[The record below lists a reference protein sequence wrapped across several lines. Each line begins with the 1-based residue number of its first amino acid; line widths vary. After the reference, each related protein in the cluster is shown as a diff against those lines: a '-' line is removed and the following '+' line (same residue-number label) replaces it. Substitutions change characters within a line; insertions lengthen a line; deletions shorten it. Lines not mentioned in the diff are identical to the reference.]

1 MNKKSKPPIP
11 DERLEFLF
19 RHAGLSEKQAKLYRL
34 LLMDGE
40 ARPSTLSKKSGIK
53 RGNVY
58 ALLKDLSFRGLVTEV
73 EKEKVT
79 YFRPEPPEKLVS
91 IIEAREKEIA
101 IAITLARD
109 MIPKLAG
116 QYRMAVNKPTVTY
129 LEGEEGLRRVFEDIY
144 TPDKKEIH
152 GALDIEAS
160 NEVFPEF
167 ITRDL
172 IPRRIRYKIK
182 AWALLGKSQATED
195 LAKNDERQLRTT
207 ILFDKQRY
215 PLPAEIEVYEDK
227 IAMMSF
233 AKGEF
238 IGLIIENHD
247 FATSLHSIFRFIFDQ
262 NQKLPKTTP
271 PGQVPEPF

>member
-1 MNKKSKPPIP
+1 MKNHPVP
-11 DERLEFLF
+11 DERLELLF
-19 RHAGLSEKQAKLYRL
+19 RHSGLAEKQAKLYRL
-34 LLMDGE
+34 LLTTGE
-40 ARPSTLSKKSGIK
+40 ERVSGLSRRSGIK
-53 RGNVY
+53 RGNTY
-58 ALLKDLSFRGLVTEV
+58 ALLRDLRARGLVSEF
-73 EKEKVT
+73 EKGKIT

-91 IIEAREKEIA
+91 IVEAREKDVA
-101 IAITLARD
+101 IAKTLARD

-129 LEGEEGLRRVFEDIY
+129 LEGQEGLRRVFEDIY

-167 ITRDL
+167 ITKEL
-172 IPRRIRYKIK
+172 IPRRVRFKIK
-182 AWALLGKSQATED
+182 AWALLGTSPTTEE
-195 LAKNDERQLRTT
+195 LAKNDEKHLRTT
-207 ILFDKQRY
+207 ILFDKDRY

-238 IGLIIENHD
+238 IGLIVQNHD
-247 FATSLHSIFRFIFDQ
+247 FATSLRSIFRFIFDE
-262 NQKLPKTTP
+262 NQKHPKTAP
-271 PGQVPEPF
+271 PGQAPELS